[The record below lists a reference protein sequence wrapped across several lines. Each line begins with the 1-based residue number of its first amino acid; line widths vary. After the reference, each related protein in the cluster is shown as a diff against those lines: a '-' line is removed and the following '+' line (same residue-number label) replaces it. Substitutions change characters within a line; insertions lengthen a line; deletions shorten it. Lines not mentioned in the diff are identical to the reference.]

1 MADREGWVN
10 AEVTLVIPLDTVR
23 PSDSSW
29 AKQEALADAIERV
42 TNALPPDLAE
52 CCGFGRWE
60 DVEAEA
66 APPAREADC
75 RCIYTAHCDRS
86 EGCRLYAGGTVNEG
100 GGVCVPA
107 REAEKLCETC
117 GGRGNVAPVPYY
129 RACPSCGGSGHAR
142 GEHPRGEH
150 ATKGTGR

>member
-29 AKQEALADAIERV
+29 AKQEALAEAIERV

-66 APPAREADC
+66 TP
-75 RCIYTAHCDRS
+75 
-86 EGCRLYAGGTVNEG
+86 
-100 GGVCVPA
+100 PA
-107 REAEKLCETC
+107 REAEKPCDICEGF
-117 GGRGNVAPVPYY
+117 GGIDAGGEPTTAHSSAP
-129 RACPSCGGSGHAR
+129 CPSCGGSGR
-142 GEHPRGEH
+142 
-150 ATKGTGR
+150 TGGQR